1 MTDIAEI
8 SMRQLLRA
16 LVPLQ
21 IPLIVTQVVITMWPD
36 VVLVTPR
43 MIR

>member
-16 LVPLQ
+16 LVSFH
-21 IPLIVTQVVITMWPD
+21 IPLIVTQVVITVWPD
-36 VVLVTPR
+36 VVLETPR
-43 MIR
+43 MKR

>member
-16 LVPLQ
+16 LVPFY
-21 IPLIVTQVVITMWPD
+21 IPLIVTQLVITVWPD
-36 VVLVTPR
+36 VVLVTR
-43 MIR
+43 G